1 LLHGEV
7 ETSLPQGGA
16 SRSEKTSSRIMN
28 ENWTPWKMLS
38 ATVGAG
44 TLTPGWNLAETPSA
58 DEGEWRIFTQRIIFD
73 GAFSGPPVVV
83 IGLTGFDLDQRDGGR
98 VSVKS
103 RDITSEGFLVEITSW
118 RGSRVYAVEFSWL
131 AVGA

>member
-1 LLHGEV
+1 
-7 ETSLPQGGA
+7 
-16 SRSEKTSSRIMN
+16 
-28 ENWTPWKMLS
+28 MLS

-44 TLTPGWNLAETPSA
+44 TLTPGWNLAESPSTE
-58 DEGEWRIFTQRIIFD
+58 EGEWRVFTQRITFD
-73 GAFSGPPVVV
+73 AAFFGPPVVV
-83 IGLTGFDLDQRDGGR
+83 IGLTGFDIDQRDSGR

-103 RDITSEGFLVEITSW
+103 RDITSEGFAVEITSW